1 MRFPANASFVTAP
14 SFVFANAA
22 AAHGY
27 LAIFAFTCSISARL
41 RNRLGCV
48 TGAARVASEQV
59 NARMHNTSGMTLR
72 GIRFLLGHGN
82 RGSLGKLLLCPIG
95 REHFVKNR
103 TESKEVRTMIR
114 FFGNTLLA
122 TSRFNRVSRARKTSP
137 IPPTPMATET
147 AYGPIRYPECIVV
160 RAREVMHFRAT
171 WRCL

>member
-1 MRFPANASFVTAP
+1 MRFPANALLVTAS

-72 GIRFLLGHGN
+72 SIRFPPWFLLKQLEIIGKIASAGRKH
-82 RGSLGKLLLCPIG
+82 RLSVASL
-95 REHFVKNR
+95 
-103 TESKEVRTMIR
+103 
-114 FFGNTLLA
+114 
-122 TSRFNRVSRARKTSP
+122 
-137 IPPTPMATET
+137 
-147 AYGPIRYPECIVV
+147 
-160 RAREVMHFRAT
+160 
-171 WRCL
+171 